1 MTLAGVLLPALLPV
15 VLDGLKAL
23 FSGIFGNVKPLTVQ
37 DQIALKQADA
47 EMMKGI
53 AQMDALQLGQQVS
66 LWVSNLRAANRYLL
80 ADAIIGST
88 ILLLFLPSGHVP
100 VSYVNSMLDLT
111 ASVFSF
117 MFGDR
122 VYLHLKK

>member
-1 MTLAGVLLPALLPV
+1 MNIFSLLLPALLPAFS
-15 VLDGLKAL
+15 DGLKQL
-23 FSGIFGNVKPLTVQ
+23 FSRVFSGGTPSIT

-47 EMMKGI
+47 QMITAI
-53 AQMDALQLGQQVS
+53 AQMDTIQGQNVSKWVADLRGSFRYLGAGLILIVTMISLFSDVPKDYVDIMLQLS
-66 LWVSNLRAANRYLL
+66 
-80 ADAIIGST
+80 
-88 ILLLFLPSGHVP
+88 
-100 VSYVNSMLDLT
+100 